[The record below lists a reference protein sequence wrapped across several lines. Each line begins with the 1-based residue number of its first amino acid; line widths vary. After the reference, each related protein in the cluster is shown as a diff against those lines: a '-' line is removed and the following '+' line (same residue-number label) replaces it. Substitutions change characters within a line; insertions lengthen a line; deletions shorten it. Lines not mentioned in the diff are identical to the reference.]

1 MKPMHFM
8 LVGLLMS
15 KLVRAPLF
23 LWQTD
28 LLFYFQRYILFA
40 KSVYR
45 KSVEPI
51 LRKKYF
57 PFGN

>member
-28 LLFYFQRYILFA
+28 LLFYFQHVIYYLLNLFTENQFYQ
-40 KSVYR
+40 S
-45 KSVEPI
+45 
-51 LRKKYF
+51 
-57 PFGN
+57 